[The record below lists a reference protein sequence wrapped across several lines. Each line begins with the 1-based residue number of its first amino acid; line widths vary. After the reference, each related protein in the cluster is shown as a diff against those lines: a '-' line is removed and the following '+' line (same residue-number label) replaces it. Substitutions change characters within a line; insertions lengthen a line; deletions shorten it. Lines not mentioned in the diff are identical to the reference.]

1 MQQETKLKYL
11 KICLYGFGVFFILG
25 TPAMMV
31 LFGNPGF
38 TWMPA
43 QPEYELMIVGLYM
56 TWGIFLVR
64 AAKDP
69 MANTSLIGFTI
80 WGNIVHSG
88 IMLAEAI
95 VDKTEH
101 ANMVGD
107 IPGLFLVGVVLW
119 YLMPKSDSTHY
130 SAE

>member
-11 KICLYGFGVFFILG
+11 KICLYIFGVIFIVI
-25 TPAMMV
+25 TPGMMV

-43 QPEYELMIVGLYM
+43 QPEYELMIVGLYI
-56 TWGIFLVR
+56 TWGIFLIR

-69 MANTSLIGFTI
+69 MANASLIWFTI

-107 IPGLFLVGVVLW
+107 IPALFLVGVVLW
-119 YLMPKSDSTHY
+119 YLMPKSDSVQY

>member
-11 KICLYGFGVFFILG
+11 KICLYGFGAFFILG

-69 MANTSLIGFTI
+69 MANASLIGFTI

-88 IMLAEAI
+88 IMLAQAI

-107 IPGLFLVGVVLW
+107 IPGLFLVGVVL
-119 YLMPKSDSTHY
+119 
-130 SAE
+130 